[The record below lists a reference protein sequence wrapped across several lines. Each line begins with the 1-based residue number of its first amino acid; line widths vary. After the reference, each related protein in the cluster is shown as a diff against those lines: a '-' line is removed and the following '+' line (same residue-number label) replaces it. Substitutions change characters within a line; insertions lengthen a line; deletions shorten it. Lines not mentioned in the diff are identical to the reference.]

1 MTMYDSQHWWQ
12 EYYKLALC
20 RRHRRPSRKGR
31 GASRLGGAPWQDFY
45 SLRHAD
51 QCRKDQTDDQQHQWL
66 QPWHQDQFVHARV
79 TWGPTHQQ
87 CRWFVP
93 YICCANITTRLLG
106 GDHCRS
112 LSSSLLHHLNHHH
125 STYQKNLLNA
135 IHSCHRR
142 PVHHMFRQSSLCF
155 RPCGTHH
162 VRSDCFLRILHRNE
176 QKTFVGANCSTPVST
191 CSNGPM
197 YAIRSGRVH
206 TWRSQ
211 RIVVR
216 WLRSLDLL
224 SDGPECPPRPAK
236 CF

>member
-125 STYQKNLLNA
+125 STYQKNLLYA
-135 IHSCHRR
+135 IRSCHRR

-155 RPCGTHH
+155 RPCGTDH
-162 VRSDCFLRILHRNE
+162 VRSAFSYGYYIGLSRDMCGSQLFD
-176 QKTFVGANCSTPVST
+176 TSVA

-211 RIVVR
+211 RVVVR

-224 SDGPECPPRPAK
+224 SAGPECPPRPAK